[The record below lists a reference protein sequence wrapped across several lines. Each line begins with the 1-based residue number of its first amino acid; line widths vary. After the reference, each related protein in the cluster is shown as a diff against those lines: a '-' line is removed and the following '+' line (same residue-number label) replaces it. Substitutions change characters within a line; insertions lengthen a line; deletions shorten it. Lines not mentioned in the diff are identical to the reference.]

1 MMEAEFNHLNHAT
14 LGVQVPR
21 RVYAEVSQEAA
32 FRENKTASGPSVSRS
47 GATEGVPD
55 RGRPFDAGSRSHVDI
70 DTSQI
75 FGGADHRIH
84 EREEFDMDRAEC
96 RTQDAEF
103 SGPQILGAGVL
114 RHDRW
119 PGRGSDPGLHQ
130 KPRTGRSAIGAV

>member
-1 MMEAEFNHLNHAT
+1 MEAKFNHLNHAT
-14 LGVQVPR
+14 WECKYHVVFTPKYRKKLLFGKIKR
-21 RVYAEVSQEAA
+21 
-32 FRENKTASGPSVSRS
+32 TSGPSVSRS
-47 GATEGVPD
+47 GAAEGVPD
-55 RGRPFDAGSRSHVDI
+55 RGGAFDAGSRSHVDI

-103 SGPQILGAGVL
+103 SGPQILGARL
-114 RHDRW
+114 LCHDRR

-130 KPRTGRSAIGAV
+130 KPRTGRSANGAV